1 MAEQFSS
8 AGAALAAAIRAARS
22 RLGDP
27 LARVA
32 IVSTARTTVDQL
44 ARSLADEG
52 GFLGVVLLPAAQI
65 ITDIGRPAMREAGWS
80 PEPAGWMAAALAEA
94 IPRLDEAGALGA
106 FGETLRQ
113 PGWRGPLGAGL
124 KELEAA
130 GVTPAALR
138 AAGEAAGDSDR
149 AGLLAA
155 LLQAIQ
161 ARRAEERVYA
171 GRQLE
176 MAAQLRLELGATHA
190 YDDVHACVVVGD
202 MLLSPSRCAALRRF
216 FDARDTT
223 RLAIPPLEQL
233 PPAPHGLREAAASAR
248 VIEVDTS
255 STGVG
260 HLQRH
265 LFTPTRT
272 PGPGDDTV
280 QLVATPDEVRE
291 VVEAV
296 REVLRAIRRRVPL
309 DRIAVVLPD
318 ATCAEPL
325 ERAFE
330 RAGIPTTW
338 LTAAPLSRARPARF
352 LALALEIADRGGAPA
367 RWYQLLTQP
376 GLEGIDTTGAVRWRD
391 LLADAPAAPERLD
404 DWLDV
409 AASDEDPRRANA
421 ASALRASVRQLSGDL
436 AGLPRRGT
444 LGEHGR
450 AWQALLERYWTPDR
464 TRGRVLR
471 ALDTWGDG
479 ALGAKLPLATAT
491 ALLSEQLDATPAL
504 SGSLDQR
511 TVRILPPMQ
520 ALGGDYNLICVT
532 GLVEGRFPRRVEE
545 SPVLPEALRA
555 TLAARGFPLID
566 QAARRDIERRR
577 LAAVISGC
585 AGTLWLSTPRADLLE
600 GRPQLPS
607 ALLLEIASALEGAR
621 VPFQILAERLL
632 IRGHRSRPAPAPE
645 DALDPAERRI
655 ASAASDPE
663 GTLDAL
669 LADPTTWRLLRLHRA
684 IDALYAGG
692 PPDAWTG
699 LVDPS
704 LLPLAALEGEPLDAV
719 ELADLV
725 LDPSGFFQRR
735 VLGLRR
741 ARALRQGP
749 RISWHTL
756 RQRAVEVLREVAGE
770 ADPRA
775 AFTARWREHL
785 AAWGRDQGGLEPAE
799 LEVLVELGQRQFE
812 VMERAGVA
820 RLDAPRSTEGA
831 PVHPDLPLRV
841 RVEAANTHG
850 AHLLDWSRKAA
861 IIKPDKRGGLR
872 LLLEAAALAADGQPI
887 GGARQVG
894 LDGSSRT
901 ANLSR
906 HREAIEAQLAA
917 AHDRATRGWW
927 PMRRLEDPL
936 ALGRERTDTL
946 DLEETP

>member
-1 MAEQFSS
+1 MTERFSS
-8 AGAALAAAIRAARS
+8 VGAALAAAIRAARA

-27 LARVA
+27 LAQVA

-44 ARSLADEG
+44 ARALADEG
-52 GFLGVVLLPAAQI
+52 GFLNVVLLPAAQI
-65 ITDIGRPAMREAGWS
+65 ITDIGRPAMREVGWS

-138 AAGEAAGDSDR
+138 AAGAAEGDR

-155 LLQAIQ
+155 LLEAVQ
-161 ARRAEERVYA
+161 ARRADERVYA

-176 MAAQLRLELGATHA
+176 MAAQLRLELGAAHA
-190 YDDVHACVVVGD
+190 HEDARACVVVGD
-202 MLLSPSRCAALRRF
+202 MLLSPARCAALRRF
-216 FDARDTT
+216 FDSRDSP
-223 RLAIPPLEQL
+223 RLSIPPLEQL
-233 PPAPHGLREAAASAR
+233 PCAPHGLQEAAASAR
-248 VIEVDTS
+248 VLEVGATT
-255 STGVG
+255 TGVG

-265 LFTPTRT
+265 LFTASKV

-291 VVEAV
+291 VEEAV
-296 REVLRAIRRRVPL
+296 REVLRAIRRGTPL

-338 LTAAPLSRARPARF
+338 LTAAPLSRTRPARF
-352 LALALEIADRGGAPA
+352 LALALEVATRGGAPA

-376 GLEGIDTTGAVRWRD
+376 GLEGIDTTGAALWRD

-404 DWLDV
+404 DWLD
-409 AASDEDPRRANA
+409 AAAGDEAPRRANA
-421 ASALRASVRQLSGDL
+421 ASALRASVRQIAGDL
-436 AGLPRRGT
+436 AGLPRRGA
-444 LGEHGR
+444 LGVHGR
-450 AWQALLERYWTPDR
+450 AWRALMERYWTPDR
-464 TRGRVLR
+464 ARARVLR
-471 ALDTWGDG
+471 ALDAWGDG
-479 ALGAKLPLATAT
+479 ALGAELPLATAA
-491 ALLSEQLDATPAL
+491 ALLAEQLDATPAL
-504 SGSLDQR
+504 RGSLDQR

-520 ALGGDYNLICVT
+520 ALGGGYDLICVT
-532 GLVEGRFPRRVEE
+532 GLVEGRFPRRVDE
-545 SPVLPEALRA
+545 SPVLPEVLRA
-555 TLAARGFPLID
+555 ALATRGFPLIG

-607 ALLLEIASALEGAR
+607 ALMLEIASALEGAR
-621 VPFQILAERLL
+621 VPFQVLTERLL
-632 IRGHRSRPAPAPE
+632 IRGRRSRPVPALE
-645 DALDPAERRI
+645 HALDPAERRI
-655 ASAASDPE
+655 ARAACAPH
-663 GTLDAL
+663 APRHPL
-669 LADPTTWRLLRLHRA
+669 LAGPTTWRLLRLHRA

-704 LLPLAALEGEPLDAV
+704 LLPLAALEGEPLDAT

-735 VLGLRR
+735 LLGIRR
-741 ARALRQGP
+741 ARPLQQGP
-749 RISWHTL
+749 RISWSAL
-756 RQRAVEVLREVAGE
+756 RRRAVEVLREVSGE

-775 AFTARWREHL
+775 AFSARWREHL
-785 AAWGRDQGGLEPAE
+785 AAWGRDQGGLDPAE
-799 LEVLVELGQRQFE
+799 LEVLVDLGLRQFE

-831 PVHPDLPLRV
+831 RVHPDLPLRV
-841 RVEAANTHG
+841 RVEAASARG
-850 AHLLDWSRKAA
+850 GHLLDWSRKAA
-861 IIKPDKRGGLR
+861 TIKPDKREGLR

-887 GGARQVG
+887 SGARRVG
-894 LDGSSRT
+894 LDGASRV
-901 ANLSR
+901 ADLARSRAAVEALLS
-906 HREAIEAQLAA
+906 A
-917 AHDRATRGWW
+917 AHDRAARGWW
-927 PMRRLEDPL
+927 PMLRNQDPL